1 MALNTSSPTLCGPL
15 NVPDGELPPPGS
27 IQATS
32 ASSRSS
38 TPPGLPLV
46 KSPYAPR
53 MVSTSCSDMVSPLL
67 ALPRPCDPPYA
78 HAGGQ
83 RKGFAG
89 QRCPGGSN
97 ALRNSLRSADIR
109 GMQQHCV
116 QCLSEVLANGR
127 NSPAGE

>member
-38 TPPGLPLV
+38 TPPGLPLL

-53 MVSTSCSDMVSPLL
+53 MVSTSCSDMASPLVV
-67 ALPRPCDPPYA
+67 ASCPPYFGACDP
-78 HAGGQ
+78 
-83 RKGFAG
+83 
-89 QRCPGGSN
+89 S
-97 ALRNSLRSADIR
+97 SAPIPSSR
-109 GMQQHCV
+109 GHTRDAIHLETAWCAAFQ
-116 QCLSEVLANGR
+116 G
-127 NSPAGE
+127 